1 MLFFAGKLIAEPAM
15 ANPTIVMLT
24 DRTDLD
30 NQLFEDTFLKGQ
42 ALLRQKPVQ
51 AESRAHLRQLLQRKT
66 GGVVFTTI
74 QKFFPAPGEE
84 DYPLLSDRRNIV
96 VMADE
101 AHRTQY
107 GFGTR
112 LGQSGAFVRG
122 FAAHMRDALPNA
134 TFVAFTG
141 TPLELA
147 DKDTRLVFGDYID
160 VYDVGRAIADG
171 ATVPIFYESRLIK
184 LDFPEDQAD
193 LLDDEFEELTEDQEE
208 SRRPK
213 I

>member
-1 MLFFAGKLIAEPAM
+1 NA
-15 ANPTIVMLT
+15 
-24 DRTDLD
+24 
-30 NQLFEDTFLKGQ
+30 
-42 ALLRQKPVQ
+42 
-51 AESRAHLRQLLQRKT
+51 

-74 QKFFPAPGEE
+74 QKFFPRDDEE
-84 DYPLLSDRRNIV
+84 DYPLLSERRNIV

-112 LGQSGAFVRG
+112 GGETGKFVRG
-122 FAAHMRDALPNA
+122 FAQHMRDALPRA

-147 DKDTRLVFGDYID
+147 DKDTRIVFGNYID

-171 ATVPIFYESRLIK
+171 ATVPIYYESRLIK
-184 LDFPEDQAD
+184 LDLPAEQAG
-193 LLDDEFEELTEDQEE
+193 LLDEEFAEITEEEE
-208 SRRPK
+208 QVRRDK
-213 I
+213 LA